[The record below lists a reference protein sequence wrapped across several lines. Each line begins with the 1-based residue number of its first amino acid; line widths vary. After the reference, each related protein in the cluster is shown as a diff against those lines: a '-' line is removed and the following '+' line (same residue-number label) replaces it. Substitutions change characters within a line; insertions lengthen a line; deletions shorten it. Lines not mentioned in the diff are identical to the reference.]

1 MIVVIGSGQ
10 EKNSDGS
17 EKSASFVQVHA
28 ICTYEKSLFVTDVA
42 AGTIRLLSSLSKRV
56 AFLKNL
62 GYDTFGIHERGTPA
76 KKVSLREAKENVDK
90 VCSEVQRTVASLKER
105 FNLSR
110 ETNGPEGTISK
121 KPKILSPCYAKE

>member
-42 AGTIRLLSSLSKRV
+42 AGTIRLVTSLSKRV
-56 AFLKNL
+56 AVLKNL
-62 GYDTFGIHERGTPA
+62 GFFMTLLEYT
-76 KKVSLREAKENVDK
+76 KKARLRK
-90 VCSEVQRTVASLKER
+90 R
-105 FNLSR
+105 
-110 ETNGPEGTISK
+110 
-121 KPKILSPCYAKE
+121 YH